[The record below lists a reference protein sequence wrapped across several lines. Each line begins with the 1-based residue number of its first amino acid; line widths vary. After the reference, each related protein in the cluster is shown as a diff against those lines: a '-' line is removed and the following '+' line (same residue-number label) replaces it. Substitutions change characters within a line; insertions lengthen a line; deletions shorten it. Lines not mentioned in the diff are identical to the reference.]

1 MTPAAPAVGFVSD
14 DLTGGLLVAS
24 YFEEAGL
31 ACPVI
36 LGAEA
41 AAAEPPRAPLAVVA
55 TRARLAPVAQALEET
70 GRAFDALEATLDPR
84 LPALFHTLSDD
95 ANDLV
100 RGRAVLALTRLDD
113 PLAPHTTPLRPELT
127 RGERAQSR

>member
-55 TRARLAPVAQALEET
+55 TRARLAPAHCT
-70 GRAFDALEATLDPR
+70 P
-84 LPALFHTLSDD
+84 PARISSSRP
-95 ANDLV
+95 A
-100 RGRAVLALTRLDD
+100 RGR
-113 PLAPHTTPLRPELT
+113 
-127 RGERAQSR
+127 